1 MLIVNFFLELWTGY
15 IIVQVW
21 TRYTGRIYGGRQ
33 ETSDTRFYLGIL
45 LFRSGPGILAGFL
58 EADRRHRMQDIYLGI
73 LLFIGLGQVY
83 WQDFWRQTGDIWYRI
98 FTWVYYC
105 SGLDQVDRRHLIQ
118 FIYLCILL
126 LRSGPGI
133 LAGFLEADRRHLMQD
148 IYLNISFRNSRCD
161 NIYSPIVSL
170 NFIVKIQNQILLWI
184 KRYDI
189 LLVLSII
196 KPFVKWSTTSLK
208 NINKGRCTFF

>member
-1 MLIVNFFLELWTGY
+1 MLEIAASNVNCKFLFG
-15 IIVQVW
+15 V
-21 TRYTGRIYGGRQ
+21 
-33 ETSDTRFYLGIL
+33 IL
-45 LFRSGPGILAGFL
+45 FKCGPGILAGFL
-58 EADRRHRMQDIYLGI
+58 EVEKKHLI
-73 LLFIGLGQVY
+73 LDFTWVYYCSGLKQVY

-98 FTWVYYC
+98 FTWVYHC

-170 NFIVKIQNQILLWI
+170 NFRRDKSYFDEMIWNNE
-184 KRYDI
+184 RRGG
-189 LLVLSII
+189 VLFS
-196 KPFVKWSTTSLK
+196 
-208 NINKGRCTFF
+208 NA